1 MKTVSIAG
9 KEVQVSKMVAR
20 EGYRVLHKLGK
31 TLGPAMGEMANDNLG
46 AGIGLFFNSLGE
58 DDLFD
63 FMSKMEPKIMVNG
76 KKLDLA
82 DYGFAFQCVKEL
94 LLYNFEDFFS
104 PLLDALGDLKQP

>member
-9 KEVQVSKMVAR
+9 KEVQVSKLVAR

-31 TLGPAMGEMANDNLG
+31 TLGPALGEMANDNLG
-46 AGIGLFFNSLGE
+46 KGIGLFFNSLGE
-58 DDLFD
+58 DELFD
-63 FMSKMEPKIMVNG
+63 FMTQMAPKIIVNG
-76 KKLDLA
+76 GKLNLE
-82 DYGFAFQCVKEL
+82 DYGFSFQCVKEL